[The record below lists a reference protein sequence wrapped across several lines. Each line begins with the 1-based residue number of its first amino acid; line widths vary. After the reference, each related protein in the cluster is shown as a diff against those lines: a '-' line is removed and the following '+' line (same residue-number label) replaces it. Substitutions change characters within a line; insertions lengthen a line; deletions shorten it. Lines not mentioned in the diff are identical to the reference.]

1 MHTLE
6 RSKQSEI
13 SKQVSGFF
21 KLISLRFGSVPR
33 QERRRPRGGVVV
45 RKMKRGGVVLLE
57 KEQRGVGRAS
67 EI

>member
-33 QERRRPRGGVVV
+33 QERRRPRGGGGCCEKDEEGGSCVA
-45 RKMKRGGVVLLE
+45 RERAERGWACE
-57 KEQRGVGRAS
+57 
-67 EI
+67 